1 MPVVRSGG
9 GCKPD
14 SPRPDRSRS
23 QRARDAG
30 RDPPYVEP
38 VAIDTELQGLD
49 PVDLMEAEA
58 TRIEDHIAA
67 LATADWHRPSRCDG
81 WTVRDVVAHLAASES
96 YHRACLDGE
105 VSGLFEGMAANGVDS
120 VDSFNAVGVAG
131 FDGVADDEVLRQ
143 FVADDADT
151 RRRFRERGDGEV
163 DTSVGLYPARW
174 QAFHLA
180 GELATHADD
189 MFVTVPAEDA
199 ADRRD
204 WRARFSRFAL
214 REAKPDLVLEVD
226 HAGTLVRG
234 DGIDIELGDDDLVAA
249 VAGRG
254 ASQHLSPDVC
264 AALSTMP

>member
-1 MPVVRSGG
+1 VVI
-9 GCKPD
+9 
-14 SPRPDRSRS
+14 
-23 QRARDAG
+23 DA
-30 RDPPYVEP
+30 
-38 VAIDTELQGLD
+38 ELQGLD
-49 PVDLMEAEA
+49 PVDLMGVEAA
-58 TRIEDHIAA
+58 RIEAHVAA
-67 LATADWHRPSRCDG
+67 LPADDWLRPSRCEG
-81 WTVRDVVAHLAASES
+81 WTVRDVVAHLAASET

-105 VSGLFEGMAANGVDS
+105 VGALFERMAANGLDS
-120 VDSFNAVGVAG
+120 VDAFNAYGIAG
-131 FDGVADDEVLRQ
+131 FAGVADEEVLRH

-189 MFVTVPAEDA
+189 IFVTVAAEDT
-199 ADRRD
+199 ADRLD

-226 HAGTLVRG
+226 EAGTRVRG
-234 DGIDIELGDDDLVAA
+234 DGIDIELGDDDLVAV
-249 VAGRG
+249 VAARG
-254 ASQHLSPDVC
+254 GSQHLTPDVC

>member
-1 MPVVRSGG
+1 MTP
-9 GCKPD
+9 
-14 SPRPDRSRS
+14 
-23 QRARDAG
+23 AL
-30 RDPPYVEP
+30 DPLYVDP
-38 VAIDTELQGLD
+38 VAIDDELQGLD
-49 PVDLMEAEA
+49 PVDLMGAEA
-58 TRIEDHIAA
+58 ARIAA
-67 LATADWHRPSRCDG
+67 HVAALPPADWLRPSRCEG
-81 WTVRDVVAHLAASES
+81 WTVRDVVAHLAASEA

-105 VSGLFEGMAANGVDS
+105 VSALFEGMAANGVDS
-120 VDSFNAVGVAG
+120 VDAFNAVGIAG
-131 FDGVADDEVLRQ
+131 FAEVADDEVLRQ

-189 MFVTVPAEDA
+189 IFVTVPAGDA

-214 REAKPDLVLEVD
+214 RESKPDLVLEVD
-226 HAGTLVRG
+226 HARTRVRG

-249 VAGRG
+249 VAARG
-254 ASQHLSPDVC
+254 ASQHLTPEVC
-264 AALSTMP
+264 VALSTMP

>member
-1 MPVVRSGG
+1 VE
-9 GCKPD
+9 
-14 SPRPDRSRS
+14 
-23 QRARDAG
+23 ARDAR
-30 RDPPYVEP
+30 RDPFYLDP
-38 VAIDTELQGLD
+38 VAIDAELQGLD

-58 TRIEDHIAA
+58 ARIEAHIAT
-67 LATADWHRPSRCDG
+67 LPSADWLRPSRCEG
-81 WTVRDVVAHLAASES
+81 WTVRDVVAHLAASEA

-105 VSGLFEGMAANGVDS
+105 VSAFFEAMAANGVDS
-120 VDSFNAVGVAG
+120 VDAFNAVGVAG

-163 DTSVGLYPARW
+163 DSSVGLYPARW

-189 MFVTVPAEDA
+189 IFVTIPAEDTA
-199 ADRRD
+199 ARQD

-226 HAGTLVRG
+226 HARTRVRG
-234 DGIDIELGDDDLVAA
+234 GGIDSELGDDDLVAA

-254 ASQHLSPDVC
+254 ASQHVSPDVC

>member
-1 MPVVRSGG
+1 M
-9 GCKPD
+9 
-14 SPRPDRSRS
+14 
-23 QRARDAG
+23 
-30 RDPPYVEP
+30 
-38 VAIDTELQGLD
+38 AIDDELQGLD
-49 PVDLMEAEA
+49 PVDLMGAEA
-58 TRIEDHIAA
+58 ARIEAHVAA
-67 LATADWHRPSRCDG
+67 LPPADWLQPSRCEG
-81 WTVRDVVAHLAASES
+81 WTVRDVVAHLAASET

-105 VSGLFEGMAANGVDS
+105 VSALFEGMAADGIDS
-120 VDSFNAVGVAG
+120 VDAFNAAGIAG
-131 FDGVADDEVLRQ
+131 FAGVADDEVLRQ

-189 MFVTVPAEDA
+189 VFVTVAAGDA

-214 REAKPDLVLEVD
+214 PRGEARPRARGRPRR
-226 HAGTLVRG
+226 HGVRG

-249 VAGRG
+249 VAARG
-254 ASQHLSPDVC
+254 ASQHLTPEVC

>member
-1 MPVVRSGG
+1 M
-9 GCKPD
+9 
-14 SPRPDRSRS
+14 
-23 QRARDAG
+23 
-30 RDPPYVEP
+30 
-38 VAIDTELQGLD
+38 AIDDELHGLD
-49 PVDLMEAEA
+49 PVDLMGAEA
-58 TRIEDHIAA
+58 ARIEAHVAA
-67 LATADWHRPSRCDG
+67 LPAANWIQPSRCEG
-81 WTVRDVVAHLAASES
+81 WTVRDVVAHLAASET

-105 VSGLFEGMAANGVDS
+105 VAALFEGMAADGIDS
-120 VDSFNAVGVAG
+120 VDAFNAVGIAG
-131 FDGVADDEVLRQ
+131 FAGVADDEVLRQ

-189 MFVTVPAEDA
+189 IFVTVPAGDA

-226 HAGTLVRG
+226 HDGTRVRG

-249 VAGRG
+249 VAARG
-254 ASQHLSPDVC
+254 ASQHLTPEVC
-264 AALSTMP
+264 VALSTMS

>member
-1 MPVVRSGG
+1 M
-9 GCKPD
+9 
-14 SPRPDRSRS
+14 
-23 QRARDAG
+23 
-30 RDPPYVEP
+30 
-38 VAIDTELQGLD
+38 AIDAELRGLE
-49 PVDLMEAEA
+49 PVDLMAAEA
-58 TRIEDHIAA
+58 ARIEEQVAA
-67 LATADWHRPSRCDG
+67 LTAADWLRPSRCEG
-81 WTVRDVVAHLAASES
+81 WTVRDVVAHLAASET

-105 VSGLFEGMAANGVDS
+105 VGALFEEMAANGVTS
-120 VDSFNAVGVAG
+120 VAEFNAVGISG

-143 FVADDADT
+143 FAADDGDT
-151 RRRFRERGDGEV
+151 RRRFRERGDGDV

-214 REAKPDLVLEVD
+214 HEAKPDLVLDVD
-226 HAGTLVRG
+226 PGRTRVRG
-234 DGIDIELGDDDLVAA
+234 DGIDVELGDDDLVAA

-254 ASQHLSPDVC
+254 ESRRLPPDVC
-264 AALSTMP
+264 SALSTMP